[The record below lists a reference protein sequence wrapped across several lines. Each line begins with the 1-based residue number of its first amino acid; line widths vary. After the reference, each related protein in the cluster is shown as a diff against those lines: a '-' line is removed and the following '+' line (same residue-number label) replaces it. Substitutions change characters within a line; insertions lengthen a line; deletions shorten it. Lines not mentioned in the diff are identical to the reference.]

1 MPYNS
6 RDPNASGTQN
16 GYQLAV
22 PRSLGVLVLIAL
34 VALFALRHVFGSV
47 AVSAGTN

>member
-6 RDPNASGTQN
+6 RDPNASGGQMAHQ
-16 GYQLAV
+16 YPV
-22 PRSLGVLVLIAL
+22 PRTLAIAVLVAL